1 MIDTLIFWVID
12 FDMMKKRGR
21 PTIDVTD
28 TDLVEL
34 NNFIDSLLFLSK
46 QQERFNQISN
56 KTDQVEFT

>member
-1 MIDTLIFWVID
+1 MILKYSQFLKDNYLFSSEDTLD
-12 FDMMKKRGR
+12 
-21 PTIDVTD
+21 
-28 TDLVEL
+28 EL